1 MHKNTKNGDR
11 HAPEPWRVFV
21 KIMYESWHGCLLA
34 ITYIS
39 WGRSNIRRWLQASWC
54 WLACIYIYIPVCI
67 KTETEAERVEEWGMQ
82 VPPHHTS
89 YSMYVQGTETETEA
103 EAERERQR
111 HAPRPYRT
119 SETNRMYVYIYYIFS
134 CILYICHMLY
144 GHAKGGDQ
152 RSWTVWKSTNVALT
166 RGRERERDS
175 IRERQRVRHAS
186 PIPPHQVHKYICM
199 CISTTWGQADSEHL
213 ETLQI

>member
-1 MHKNTKNGDR
+1 MWWKMHS
-11 HAPEPWRVFV
+11 WR
-21 KIMYESWHGCLLA
+21 
-34 ITYIS
+34 
-39 WGRSNIRRWLQASWC
+39 RRRWLQASWC

-67 KTETEAERVEEWGMQ
+67 KTETEAERGEEWGMQ

-89 YSMYVQGTETETEA
+89 YSMYVQGTETEA
-103 EAERERQR
+103 EAERERGKGM
-111 HAPRPYRT
+111 HPGPTAPQKQIECMHTY
-119 SETNRMYVYIYYIFS
+119 YIYIYI

-186 PIPPHQVHKYICM
+186 PIPPHQIHKHICM
-199 CISTTWGQADSEHL
+199 CISTTWGQTDSEHL